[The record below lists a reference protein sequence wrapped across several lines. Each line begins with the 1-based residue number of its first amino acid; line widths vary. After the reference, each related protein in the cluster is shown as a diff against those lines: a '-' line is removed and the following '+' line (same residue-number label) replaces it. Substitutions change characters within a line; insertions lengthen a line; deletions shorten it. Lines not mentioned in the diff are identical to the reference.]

1 MSARFLASAAAL
13 CCLALSGCGGGGG
26 GGSAS
31 MTPMTEPEPAPMT
44 EPEPAPMTE
53 PEPAPGVD
61 NVQQRIAQFAASGGK
76 AGEAAT
82 NAPRAGSVTQSS
94 NGVNGATADRVEV
107 SLSFGAD
114 NAPTISVSNTPD
126 SGTGRAWTMNS
137 ADAADDDIVL
147 SGSRAA
153 FVIPD
158 EDGVRWVGLRT
169 DRESQ
174 ADTDYLVY
182 GLWAWIPRD
191 ENQVEDFEIGVFA
204 DGGEPFTGANVLALT
219 GTATYRGEAN
229 GIYSYSDPDDGGIE
243 NDFFEADVELN
254 ANFGAADAAGT
265 ISGEITNPTSD
276 GSRIDGPG
284 GNPIVLTLGAAPIGT
299 NDGGFFTGEA
309 SMSLNDISH
318 TGRWGGEFFG
328 NGAAGTAPG
337 SVAGTFGV
345 TGTDPTL
352 GRATLV
358 GAFAAAR

>member
-1 MSARFLASAAAL
+1 MSARLLAPAAAL
-13 CCLALSGCGGGGG
+13 FCLALSGCGGGGG

-31 MTPMTEPEPAPMT
+31 MTPMTEP
-44 EPEPAPMTE
+44 APMTE

-61 NVQQRIAQFAASGGK
+61 SIQQRIEQSAASGGK
-76 AGEAAT
+76 TGEAAT

-94 NGVNGATADRVEV
+94 NGVNGVTADRVQV
-107 SLSFGAD
+107 SLNFGAG

-137 ADAADDDIVL
+137 ANAADDDIVL

-153 FVIPD
+153 FVIPN

-191 ENQVEDFEIGVFA
+191 ETQIEDFEIGVFA
-204 DGGEPFTGANVLALT
+204 DGGDPFTGANVLALT
-219 GTATYRGEAN
+219 GEATYRGAAN
-229 GIYSYSDPDDGGIE
+229 GIYSYPDPDDGGIE

-276 GSRIDGPG
+276 GSRVDGPG
-284 GNPIVLTLGAAPIGT
+284 GNPIVLTLDAAPIGT
-299 NDGGFFTGEA
+299 DDGGFFTGA
-309 SMSLNDISH
+309 ARMTLGPLSH
-318 TGRWGGEFFG
+318 AGQWGGELFG
-328 NGAAGTAPG
+328 NGADGAAPV

-345 TGTDPTL
+345 TATDPTL
-352 GRATLV
+352 GQATLV
-358 GAFAAAR
+358 GAFAATSVEE